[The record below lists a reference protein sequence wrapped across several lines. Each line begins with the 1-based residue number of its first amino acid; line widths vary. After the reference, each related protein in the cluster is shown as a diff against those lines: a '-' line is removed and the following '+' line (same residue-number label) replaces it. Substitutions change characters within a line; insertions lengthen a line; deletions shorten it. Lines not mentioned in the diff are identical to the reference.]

1 MTPRKIAAFAVGPIG
16 AALIGLIT
24 LPTITWFFA
33 QEDVGRLSMLQVVLG
48 FSVLLFSL
56 GLDQSYVRE
65 FHESDDKSQ
74 LLKHALSPGL
84 LILLVVLGGLL
95 ASGNLLSEL
104 VFGVSSASLD
114 WLIALALLA
123 SFISR
128 FLSLILR
135 MRERGLAYSMSQLLP
150 KALLLV
156 IVGVYVVFGAE
167 KSLTNLILAYTATFI
182 FVCCIY
188 GWNTR
193 SEWIPSVKASVNADK
208 LKAMLRFG
216 SPLIL
221 GGLAFWGLTA
231 VDKVFLRGLSNFEEL
246 ALYSVSVSFAAA
258 ATILNSIFST
268 IWAPTV
274 YKWASEGH
282 GIEKVEK
289 VTKYMLALVVFA
301 FCMTGLLSWT
311 TTFLLP
317 ANYVDVQWI
326 VISCVGYPLLYL
338 LSETTVV
345 GIGITRKSSY
355 AMFAAALAFIVNVLG
370 NWFLIPIYGAKGAA
384 VSTCFSFW
392 VFLILRTEFSSFLW
406 QRISTGR
413 LYILSSICVIGAIAS
428 TLFGEVLGN
437 RMLVFWACFLVFS
450 VIIFRNEVKAAQ
462 CFICSRV
469 LGSRVVN

>member
-1 MTPRKIAAFAVGPIG
+1 
-16 AALIGLIT
+16 
-24 LPTITWFFA
+24 
-33 QEDVGRLSMLQVVLG
+33 
-48 FSVLLFSL
+48 
-56 GLDQSYVRE
+56 
-65 FHESDDKSQ
+65 
-74 LLKHALSPGL
+74 
-84 LILLVVLGGLL
+84 
-95 ASGNLLSEL
+95 
-104 VFGVSSASLD
+104 
-114 WLIALALLA
+114 
-123 SFISR
+123 
-128 FLSLILR
+128 
-135 MRERGLAYSMSQLLP
+135 
-150 KALLLV
+150 
-156 IVGVYVVFGAE
+156 
-167 KSLTNLILAYTATFI
+167 
-182 FVCCIY
+182 
-188 GWNTR
+188 
-193 SEWIPSVKASVNADK
+193 
-208 LKAMLRFG
+208 
-216 SPLIL
+216 
-221 GGLAFWGLTA
+221 
-231 VDKVFLRGLSNFEEL
+231 
-246 ALYSVSVSFAAA
+246 
-258 ATILNSIFST
+258 
-268 IWAPTV
+268 
-274 YKWASEGH
+274 
-282 GIEKVEK
+282 
-289 VTKYMLALVVFA
+289 MLALVVFA